1 MSSAVSFVRPLWFN
15 NDEITDGIFR
25 SVANM
30 GEKYKRGVPSLGL
43 PSLDPM
49 SMPKI
54 EIQMGNNKVKMEDI
68 TSSGFIQPIPKIE
81 FFLLWN

>member
-1 MSSAVSFVRPLWFN
+1 MR
-15 NDEITDGIFR
+15 IFSICTKYETIDTINR

-30 GEKYKRGVPSLGL
+30 GDKYKRGVPELGL

-54 EIQMGNNKVKMEDI
+54 EIQMGSNKVKMEDI
-68 TSSGFIQPIPKIE
+68 TSSGFIQHIQKTE
-81 FFLLWN
+81 F

>member
-1 MSSAVSFVRPLWFN
+1 MHADTSLSISLPGARFC
-15 NDEITDGIFR
+15 R

-30 GEKYKRGVPSLGL
+30 GDKYKRGVPELGL

-68 TSSGFIQPIPKIE
+68 TSSGFTHSKT
-81 FFLLWN
+81 

>member
-1 MSSAVSFVRPLWFN
+1 
-15 NDEITDGIFR
+15 
-25 SVANM
+25 M
-30 GEKYKRGVPSLGL
+30 GDKYREGVPELGL

-68 TSSGFIQPIPKIE
+68 TSTGFCPKNYP
-81 FFLLWN
+81 LKMS